1 VSAERS
7 PVHPST
13 THMEG
18 MVSRQGKGEGKGEGR
33 VEGREEWRYLGNL
46 VLLHLLED
54 KDGLDPLH
62 LSVVLVGQLPHSPEL
77 GILDMQ
83 LIDLVL
89 GLFVQ
94 HPVPRDIVRVL
105 KPRLQAKGK
114 MKEKGERR
122 DDEATRPRE
131 EKRREDRDGAGDRV
145 KGYGGMYVMRPGMG
159 VIECIQHPI
168 SNIQY
173 PNIQYPNIQ
182 YPNIQ

>member
-1 VSAERS
+1 
-7 PVHPST
+7 
-13 THMEG
+13 MEG

-105 KPRLQAKGK
+105 KPRLEAMG
-114 MKEKGERR
+114 EK
-122 DDEATRPRE
+122 
-131 EKRREDRDGAGDRV
+131 
-145 KGYGGMYVMRPGMG
+145 
-159 VIECIQHPI
+159 
-168 SNIQY
+168 
-173 PNIQYPNIQ
+173 
-182 YPNIQ
+182 